1 MIINKDRD
9 KTEGEIQKYPQCI
22 QHFFFYLLVANMRN
36 DQKKK
41 TEKKNKVIN

>member
-22 QHFFFYLLVANMRN
+22 QHFFFLSAGSEHEKWSE
-36 DQKKK
+36 KKK
-41 TEKKNKVIN
+41 N

>member
-22 QHFFFYLLVANMRN
+22 QHFFLSAGSEHEKWSE
-36 DQKKK
+36 KKK
-41 TEKKNKVIN
+41 IKHCISVSN